1 LPKSANITYASGKIT
16 IVLIIIALSN
26 QKEDSMGRKLQ
37 QVNTYKTMKKL
48 LHLSKT
54 HAGTVSLNY
63 QNNYVRTSTA
73 KTRTPYWSGETPTKM
88 ECEARLSGR
97 G

>member
-1 LPKSANITYASGKIT
+1 
-16 IVLIIIALSN
+16 
-26 QKEDSMGRKLQ
+26 MGRKLQ

-48 LHLSKT
+48 IHLSKT
-54 HAGTVSLNY
+54 HAGTVSLNN

-73 KTRTPYWSGETPTKM
+73 KTRTPYCPGGTPTKI
-88 ECEARLSGR
+88 ECEARFSGR